1 MSFTLLVSALA
12 LNASVGCAATSSS
25 RQPCP
30 SDTWSGMC
38 VLSGLTKVE
47 EREMPVPWVVYEG
60 VYTPQNN
67 AQYPQFAPP
76 EVRLRFGAPA
86 GSEQA
91 LKTQLSAQAAVPCH
105 APMTAGVCI
114 PGAVVADVA
123 PFDPNRTA
131 SSPTHVTGCAA
142 IEAASEQDR
151 LNQSYEP
158 SNAIPERFVFDE
170 GSSTPGPAANDTASA
185 VAKRLTADQSLECI
199 GVVGQIS
206 SGESAAL
213 AESRAHAIKALLESL
228 GVDKG
233 RLMTI
238 AVTARVFGPSS
249 NPQPPDPSN
258 RRVSLK
264 VLLGAG
270 AAGAPAA
277 SPASATV
284 PGK

>member
-1 MSFTLLVSALA
+1 
-12 LNASVGCAATSSS
+12 
-25 RQPCP
+25 
-30 SDTWSGMC
+30 MC

-47 EREMPVPWVVYEG
+47 EREMPMPWVVYEG

-76 EVRLRFGAPA
+76 EVRVRFGAPA
-86 GSEQA
+86 ASEQA
-91 LKTQLSAQAAVPCH
+91 LKAQLSAQAAVPCH
-105 APMTAGVCI
+105 APMTPGACM
-114 PGAVVADVA
+114 PGAVVAEVV
-123 PFDPNRTA
+123 PFDPARSAPSTA
-131 SSPTHVTGCAA
+131 THVTGCAA

-158 SNAIPERFVFDE
+158 SAAIPERFVFDE
-170 GSSTPGPAANDTASA
+170 GSSTPGPSAKDMASSI
-185 VAKRLTADQSLECI
+185 AKRLTQDQSLECV

-206 SGESAAL
+206 SGESASL
-213 AESRAHAIKALLESL
+213 AESRAHAIKALLESF

-238 AVTARVFGPSS
+238 AVTAKVFGPSS

-270 AAGAPAA
+270 AAPAA
-277 SPASATV
+277 SPA

>member
-1 MSFTLLVSALA
+1 
-12 LNASVGCAATSSS
+12 
-25 RQPCP
+25 
-30 SDTWSGMC
+30 MC

-47 EREMPVPWVVYEG
+47 EREMPMPWVVYEG

-67 AQYPQFAPP
+67 AQYPQFAPA

-105 APMTAGVCI
+105 APMMQGSCM
-114 PGAVVADVA
+114 PGKVVADVV
-123 PFDPNRTA
+123 PFDPDRAATA
-131 SSPTHVTGCAA
+131 APTHVTGCAA

-158 SNAIPERFVFDE
+158 SAAIPERFVFDE
-170 GSSTPGPAANDTASA
+170 GSSTPGPGAKDIASA
-185 VAKRLTADQSLECI
+185 VAKRLTADQSLECV

-206 SGESAAL
+206 SGESTAL
-213 AESRAHAIKALLESL
+213 AEGRARAIKALLESF
-228 GVDKG
+228 GVDRG

-238 AVTARVFGPSS
+238 AVTAKVFGPSS

-270 AAGAPAA
+270 AGNAPSP
-277 SPASATV
+277 SPASAV
-284 PGK
+284 APGK